1 MSQQSIRRSIEATEK
16 IRKITKAMQLV
27 SVNHLTRASALER
40 NGKPYVAALKD
51 IMAHWM
57 SRHAEHSHVYFQAQP
72 VRSQLIIIYG
82 SDRGLC
88 GAMNL
93 NVLKM
98 AMEKIVADNEKLNIH
113 SDVITVGEKALQF
126 LGRYGVNIEAS
137 IGRLGMHPHIDQI
150 SGIINILTDG
160 YLAKKWQRVLMVY
173 PKFVN
178 TMIQTPV
185 VETLLPLEPMVPKAT
200 SSKTAHVD
208 YLYEPDVNSV
218 ISRLLENYIDAKV
231 YQAVLETL
239 ASEQAARMV
248 AMQSATDN
256 AESFKHDLERS
267 YHKIRQA
274 GITREIAEI
283 TSGAEAI

>member
-40 NGKPYVAALKD
+40 NGRPYVAALKD
-51 IMAHWM
+51 IMQHWM
-57 SRHAEHSHVYFQAQP
+57 HKHVEHTHVYFQSRP
-72 VRSQLIIIYG
+72 VVSQLIITYG

-98 AMEKIVADNEKLNIH
+98 TMEKIISDRDNLNIDSH
-113 SDVITVGEKALQF
+113 VITVGEKALQF
-126 LGRYGVNIEAS
+126 LGRHGVCIEAS
-137 IGRLGMHPHIDQI
+137 VSRLGMHPHIEQLT
-150 SGIINILTDG
+150 GIIKILIDG
-160 YLAKKWQRVLMVY
+160 YLAQKWQRVVLIY
-173 PKFVN
+173 PKFIN
-178 TMIQTPV
+178 TMTQVPV
-185 VETLLPLEPMVPKAT
+185 TELLLPLEPIQSDQK
-200 SSKTAHVD
+200 SLSDHVD
-208 YLYEPDVNSV
+208 YLYEPNVATV
-218 ISRLLENYIDAKV
+218 IDRLLENYIDALV
-231 YQAVLETL
+231 YQATLETL

-256 AESFKHDLERS
+256 AETCKHELERS

-283 TSGAEAI
+283 TAGAEAI